1 MKIRD
6 LVILVA
12 ETKNNSEL
20 GLLVYDLLYP
30 YFSSNTELNRILKNV
45 LTRSSSENFKR
56 LRRETLSSLNTLGL
70 DLEISP
76 SKYVTPFFKADT
88 CCNLSF
94 YYTCHSKTLSHI
106 HLT

>member
-76 SKYVTPFFKADT
+76 A
-88 CCNLSF
+88 NM
-94 YYTCHSKTLSHI
+94 
-106 HLT
+106 